1 MISFQ
6 KEECDQGVV
15 VPNCVVNLT
24 GETVDM
30 KPQKKKWV
38 MTENRLWTQ
47 WERAGQVA
55 LKHTCHMCKIA
66 GGKLLHH
73 TGASARLCNDL
84 EGWEGSLSGGYIYIL
99 WLIHVVVQ
107 QQPTHGQ
114 AIILQLKVNF
124 KNCYTIPP

>member
-1 MISFQ
+1 
-6 KEECDQGVV
+6 
-15 VPNCVVNLT
+15 
-24 GETVDM
+24 M
-30 KPQKKKWV
+30 KPQKKKGV
-38 MTENRLWTQ
+38 MIENRLWTQ
-47 WERAGQVA
+47 WKRAGRVERVA

-73 TGASARLCNDL
+73 TGGSAWLCNDL
-84 EGWEGSLSGGYIYIL
+84 EGWEGGLSGGYICIL

-114 AIILQLKVNF
+114 AIILQLKVHF